1 MTDNGIIFYITS
13 VMAILFALS
22 SLFVKNT
29 IYSLLHAVAVFLTGA
44 IIFFMLGS
52 EYNAIIQA
60 SVYGFAVPILIGIS
74 IMFTASKNENSK
86 DRTFPYIII
95 TFAGLFSLA
104 FVHLIARSLTFSCNV
119 FNTTEPSQRTFYDVI
134 SAFAQGIFINYVWAF
149 ELISLLLLVVIAGIV
164 VLRKRGI

>member
-1 MTDNGIIFYITS
+1 MTDNCIIFYITS

-22 SLFVKNT
+22 SLFVRNI
-29 IYSLLHAVAVFLTGA
+29 IYSLLLAVGAFLCGA

-74 IMFTASKNENSK
+74 IMFITTKNEILK
-86 DRTFPYIII
+86 DRTFPYIVIL
-95 TFAGLFSLA
+95 FAGLFSLA
-104 FVHLIARSLTFSCNV
+104 FIHLIGRSLTFSCDI
-119 FNTTEPSQRTFYDVI
+119 FNTIETPQRSFYDVI

-149 ELISLLLLVVIAGIV
+149 ELVSLLLLVVIAGITI
-164 VLRKRGI
+164 LRKRGL